1 VISQRTARTMVSLL
15 EEVIKHG
22 TASSAKK
29 LNHPVAGKTGTT
41 NDYTDA
47 WFVGFTPSL
56 TCGVWV
62 GFDEKKNLGENETG
76 GHAALPIW
84 VDFMRS
90 VVSDPGRKNET
101 FATVSSERKKTAAI
115 RRAAITPLRPA
126 GDAEAH

>member
-15 EEVIKHG
+15 EEVVKHG

-62 GFDEKKNLGENETG
+62 GFDEKKNLGESETG

-84 VDFMRS
+84 MDFMRT
-90 VVSDPGRKNET
+90 VVSDPVRKNET
-101 FATVSSERKKTAAI
+101 FPTMGNDRKKTAAI
-115 RRAAITPLRPA
+115 KRAAITPPRQS